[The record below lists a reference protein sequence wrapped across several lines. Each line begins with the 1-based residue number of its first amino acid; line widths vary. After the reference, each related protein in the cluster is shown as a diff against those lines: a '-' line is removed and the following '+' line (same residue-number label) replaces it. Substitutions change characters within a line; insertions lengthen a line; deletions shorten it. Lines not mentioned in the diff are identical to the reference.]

1 MHWRYH
7 SCRNPKEVQWFTHT
21 KTWKEGWGWRRQDL
35 AEWEKALRENKGK
48 ALIKEI
54 AKRISKWMDGRKM
67 FSREEGSP
75 Y

>member
-1 MHWRYH
+1 M
-7 SCRNPKEVQWFTHT
+7 
-21 KTWKEGWGWRRQDL
+21 